1 MAKTESSPAV
11 AREVHLVERP
21 EGRPTPGQFAIVE
34 RQLPALRDGEFLIAN
49 KYLSIDPAMRPP
61 LSNGLTPLNAPI
73 TNIAVGQ
80 ITASNHEGFEI
91 GNIVA
96 HRQGMRDFAVS
107 TGEYCRKLEVE
118 EGEPLHWHL
127 GPLGVSGITAYAGLF
142 DVASIRPGERVFVSA
157 AAGAVGS
164 LAAQMAKLSGCT
176 VIGSAGGPKKVEWL
190 ESTAGLDAVIDY
202 KDGVLRKTLKA
213 AAPDGIDVYFDN
225 VGGEHLNAALPRMRL
240 YGRVAICGMISAYNN
255 KGALSDGVTTLP
267 SILYKRVTLR
277 AFIWEDHKALFPQF
291 QAAMRKWLRNDAI
304 KAPATVVTGLENA
317 PNALIGLFT
326 GENLGKMIVE
336 I

>member
-1 MAKTESSPAV
+1 MPKAEHSPKTAC
-11 AREVHLVERP
+11 EVHLVERP
-21 EGRPTPGQFAIVE
+21 EGRPKPEQFAIVE
-34 RQLPALRDGEFLIAN
+34 RELAPLRDGEFLIAN

-73 TNIAVGQ
+73 TNIAVGEV
-80 ITASNHEGFEI
+80 TASRRADFAVGDF
-91 GNIVA
+91 VA
-96 HRQGMRDFAVS
+96 HRQGMRDYALS
-107 TGEYCRKLEVE
+107 TGEYCRKLDVDAD
-118 EGEPLHWHL
+118 EPLHWHL
-127 GPLGVSGITAYAGLF
+127 GPLGVSGMTAYAGLF
-142 DVASIRPGERVFVSA
+142 DVASIRPGECVFVSA

-176 VIGSAGGPKKVEWL
+176 VIGSAGGREKVDWL
-190 ESTAGLDAVIDY
+190 RSTAGLDAVIDY
-202 KDGVLRKTLKA
+202 KDGVLRKLLKA
-213 AAPDGIDVYFDN
+213 AAPDGVDVYFDN
-225 VGGEHLNAALPRMRL
+225 VGGDHLDAALPRMRM

-255 KGALSDGVTTLP
+255 KGALSEGVKTLP

-291 QAAMRKWLRNDAI
+291 QAAMRQWLQADAI
-304 KAPATVVTGLENA
+304 KAPVTVVKGLENA